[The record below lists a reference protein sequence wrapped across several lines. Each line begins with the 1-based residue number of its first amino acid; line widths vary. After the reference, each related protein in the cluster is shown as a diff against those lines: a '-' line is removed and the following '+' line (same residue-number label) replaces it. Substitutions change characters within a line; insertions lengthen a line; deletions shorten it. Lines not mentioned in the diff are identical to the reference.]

1 MAKFDVAYF
10 AASCDDEETN
20 AKFAESL
27 NLEFPILSDPD
38 REVSMDYGLVKNEN
52 GMSKRCVIYIGKDGD
67 ILFIDDSVSPRT
79 AGVDIAAKLAEL
91 GVDEK

>member
-1 MAKFDVAYF
+1 LARFDVAYF

-27 NLEFPILSDPD
+27 SLDYPILSDPD
-38 REVSMDYGLVKNEN
+38 REVSMDYGLVKNEK
-52 GMSKRCVIYIGKDGD
+52 GMSKRSIIYIGKDGN

-79 AGVDIAAKLAEL
+79 AGADIAAKLAEL